1 MRFSI
6 EVACFQGSDLT
17 RHNNDD
23 QRLFFQHLSG
33 TKRKSLLVALEK
45 IKEGEKSDI
54 WSSVLSSRFYPCA
67 LEIDLKRVRHIF
79 VATQSLNGSI
89 PREHNNDEIREYCPE
104 GRESFASY
112 ESLEQLHRLIF
123 VLGVTHVLYS
133 FIAIALAMIKIYDWR
148 TWENEAKCND
158 PTFRI
163 KLRSLLSAKTRPQ
176 NTKFITNRSSTQ
188 NHKTKYSNKIHQRK
202 HKENQ
207 TRPYGLHASFLPLDG
222 LLLAIPIPE
231 KLKKRKGSSGSV
243 ERTYQS
249 RDPEGYTYQSSDP
262 EGCTYQSSALE
273 GCTYQSSAPGGC
285 TYQSS
290 APAGCTYQSSAPEG
304 CTYP

>member
-1 MRFSI
+1 MGHWIGFIVRI
-6 EVACFQGSDLT
+6 CV
-17 RHNNDD
+17 
-23 QRLFFQHLSG
+23 
-33 TKRKSLLVALEK
+33 K
-45 IKEGEKSDI
+45 
-54 WSSVLSSRFYPCA
+54 SSVLSSRFYPCA

-133 FIAIALAMIKIYDWR
+133 FIAIALAMIKVDVSHNQSAFKFFCLDLHDILKLAFYFSFLCVCVQIYDWR

-176 NTKFITNRSSTQ
+176 NTKFITNR
-188 NHKTKYSNKIHQRK
+188 
-202 HKENQ
+202 
-207 TRPYGLHASFLPLDG
+207 YGS
-222 LLLAIPIPE
+222 
-231 KLKKRKGSSGSV
+231 LKR
-243 ERTYQS
+243 
-249 RDPEGYTYQSSDP
+249 
-262 EGCTYQSSALE
+262 
-273 GCTYQSSAPGGC
+273 
-285 TYQSS
+285 
-290 APAGCTYQSSAPEG
+290 
-304 CTYP
+304 